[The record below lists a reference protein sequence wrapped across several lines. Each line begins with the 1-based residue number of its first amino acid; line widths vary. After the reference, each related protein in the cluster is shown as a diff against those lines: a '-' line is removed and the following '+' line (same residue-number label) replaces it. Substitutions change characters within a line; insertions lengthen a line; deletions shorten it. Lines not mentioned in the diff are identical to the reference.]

1 MKIRTLEELQDAIDK
16 EMAWRKRELTA
27 VKANISGA
35 RNFAKETAL
44 RSGVTL
50 LYAHWEGAVKNIAYY
65 YLSYVS
71 SLKLPYEKLT
81 FNFFAISL
89 RSEVD
94 KFSTTSKASQQ
105 TKIVCD
111 ILGRVQ
117 EQSSIPT
124 EGVIRTN
131 SNLNSDLFK
140 EILHTVG
147 FEVTEYESYFKLIDE
162 VLLNMRNKIA
172 HGEQLT
178 AISLDEERYVEIHDK
193 IFMLINRFSDE
204 LSNAAILKKY
214 LKC

>member
-1 MKIRTLEELQDAIDK
+1 MQIRTLDKLQDAIDK

-27 VKANISGA
+27 VKSNISGA
-35 RNFAKETAL
+35 RSFAKETAL

-65 YLSYVS
+65 YLSYIS

-81 FNFFAISL
+81 YNFFAISL

-94 KFSTTSKASQQ
+94 KFSVTSKASKQ

-111 ILGRVQ
+111 IFERFQ
-117 EQSSIPT
+117 EKSSIPT
-124 EGVIRTN
+124 KGVIRTN
-131 SNLNSDLFK
+131 SNLNSELFK

-147 FEVTEYESYFKLIDE
+147 FEIMEYESCFKLIDE

-178 AISLDEERYVEIHDK
+178 AISLDEERYFEIHDK
-193 IFMLINRFSDE
+193 IFILINRFSDE
-204 LSNAAILKKY
+204 VSNSAILKKY
-214 LKC
+214 LK